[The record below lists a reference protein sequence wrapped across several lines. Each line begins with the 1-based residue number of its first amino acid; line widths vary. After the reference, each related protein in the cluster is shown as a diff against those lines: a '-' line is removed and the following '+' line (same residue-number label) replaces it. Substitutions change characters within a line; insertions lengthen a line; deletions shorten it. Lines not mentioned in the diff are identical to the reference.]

1 MADHLQCTASKR
13 IAARSDLAMPT
24 RTKCR
29 SLSAT
34 LSAAL
39 PWRANSAHPTRVQP
53 TNLVFER
60 TRIRGAQ
67 SIYTVGKYS
76 PTSSGLLY
84 RRFKSATN
92 FGLDENSSKVFFGGE
107 GTAPG

>member
-1 MADHLQCTASKR
+1 M
-13 IAARSDLAMPT
+13 
-24 RTKCR
+24 
-29 SLSAT
+29 
-34 LSAAL
+34 
-39 PWRANSAHPTRVQP
+39 
-53 TNLVFER
+53 
-60 TRIRGAQ
+60 
-67 SIYTVGKYS
+67 GKYS